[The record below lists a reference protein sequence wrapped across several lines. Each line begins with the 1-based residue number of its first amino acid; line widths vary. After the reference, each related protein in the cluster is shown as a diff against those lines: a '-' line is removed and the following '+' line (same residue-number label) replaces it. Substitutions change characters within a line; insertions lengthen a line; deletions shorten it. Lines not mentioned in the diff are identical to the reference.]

1 MLRRAL
7 LIATLTLS
15 TALASDL
22 NLGVKL
28 YSDEMY
34 SLAAKTFSENLDSL
48 NNKNFKKYYRYIYL
62 SFLKSQDYKDLKRL
76 LSFWERNFPEFSKGE
91 LLALKFLLSL
101 KNGAPVEKAFPEKD
115 LLSMSIDNKVSFF
128 KVLSKSDLP
137 SNALYF
143 TLLRSGR
150 NLELK
155 GALRDSGFLEGA
167 LKRAS
172 RENDYKLIDLI
183 FDTYGRWFK
192 GKEEGVQYVRYLERK
207 RRFSEALVEAQK
219 LYKKYPDDRTRLEL
233 ARAYYLNKKYSKA
246 AKLLKN
252 PKSTEEK
259 YLLAWTLYRLGK
271 VDEIPKVIG
280 LNISKPK
287 VPEKLKALLDFYS
300 AEFDLD
306 TLKKFYP
313 ELYTKALIFSFSDE
327 IPEVGS
333 SDDLGYIYYERG
345 LYKSSEEELK
355 RAVQS
360 PSNDLSTARTLYLLG
375 KIGTI
380 NSDVGS
386 VVYSQLMGSFQNTPY
401 YRASLLDAAK
411 VYLISGSPN
420 VSIKLLEYAYKEE
433 GIRTP
438 ELLKLLGIS
447 YFNVGNYKR
456 AKEFLKR
463 VPDGDTLTLLAIC
476 QYKLGSKK
484 EAYRTLKKEIKK
496 YSIFPEVNGG
506 RLIYLSKVLGKERE
520 LTKLPLISPLTKT
533 MAAFVS
539 KNINYAE
546 RIFDTLPHR
555 EKTALA
561 LYLTESYEEKKPQKS
576 IFYLTYLFN
585 TASNEELERFSKQYM
600 NYLSYKSKNFE
611 ALIFNDPYFI
621 AYNPENVGADALTL
635 ISKARDYES
644 NGEYGKAYGILK
656 LTLEKVNFPK
666 LKEQIAERLVEI
678 DLKQKNYRRA
688 LKDISLIQDSDV
700 KNYLLFRTYLSQG
713 KLIDAYTAAQSVKD
727 ITKIPEKERG
737 YFLGKLAHYYKLTGN
752 KNRALEISREL
763 TKYLSSANYDDL
775 VSLGILAQ
783 ESGDLELAEK
793 LIGEAVKRAKKR
805 EERAESLFWRA
816 SIEAQR
822 GNVDGALIDYMK
834 IAYEIKVEPWSSTAL
849 YRAAQLLEKK
859 GDYRQA
865 ARLYKR
871 VSEMKKGTKEGE
883 EAEER
888 LKSLLKRLKKEE

>member
-1 MLRRAL
+1 MLRRVL
-7 LIATLTLS
+7 LIVTLTLS

-28 YSDEMY
+28 YGDGMY

-48 NNKNFKKYYRYIYL
+48 NDKNFKKYYRYIYL
-62 SFLKSQDYKDLKRL
+62 SFLKSQEYKDLKRF

-91 LLALKFLLSL
+91 FIALKFLLPL
-101 KNGAPVEKAFPEKD
+101 RKGVPVEKAFPEKD
-115 LLSMSIDNKVSFF
+115 LLSMPIDDKVSFF

-143 TLLRSGR
+143 ILLRSGK

-172 RENDYKLIDLI
+172 KENDYKLIDLI

-192 GKEEGVQYVRYLERK
+192 GKEEEVQYVRYLERK
-207 RRFSEALVEAQK
+207 RRFSEVLVEAQK
-219 LYKKYPDDRTRLEL
+219 LYKKSPDDRTRLEL
-233 ARAYYLNKKYSKA
+233 ARAYYLNKKYSEV

-252 PKSTEEK
+252 HKSTEEK

-287 VPEKLKALLDFYS
+287 VPEKLKTLLDFYS
-300 AEFDLD
+300 AKFDLD
-306 TLKKFYP
+306 ALKKFYP

-345 LYKSSEEELK
+345 LYKSSEKKLK
-355 RAVQS
+355 RALQN

-386 VVYSQLMGSFQNTPY
+386 VVYSQLMESFQNTPY
-401 YRASLLDAAK
+401 YRASLLDVAR
-411 VYLISGSPN
+411 VYLLSGSPN
-420 VSIKLLEYAYKEE
+420 ISIKLLEYAYKEE

-546 RIFDTLPHR
+546 KIFNTLPQR

-561 LYLTESYEEKKPQKS
+561 LYLTESYEKKKPQKS

-611 ALIFNDPYFI
+611 SLIFNDPYFI
-621 AYNPENVGADALTL
+621 AYNPENAGADALTL

-644 NGEYGKAYGILK
+644 SGEYGKAYGILK
-656 LTLEKVNFPK
+656 LTLEKINSPK

-700 KNYLLFRTYLSQG
+700 KNYLLFRAYLSQG

-752 KNRALEISREL
+752 KNKALEISREL
-763 TKYLSSANYDDL
+763 TKYLSSVNYDDL

-816 SIEAQR
+816 SIETQK

-865 ARLYKR
+865 ARLYKK
-871 VSEMKKGTKEGE
+871 VSEMKKGTKEGK